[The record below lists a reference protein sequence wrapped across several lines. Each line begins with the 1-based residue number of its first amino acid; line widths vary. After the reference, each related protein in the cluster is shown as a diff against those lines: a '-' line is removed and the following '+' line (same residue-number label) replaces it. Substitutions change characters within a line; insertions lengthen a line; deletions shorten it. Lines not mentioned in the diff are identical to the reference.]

1 MSWIQ
6 KQAIWYR
13 MLNKCLWKKPGF
25 LIIMCMVPLLA
36 AGMRLAS
43 KEESGIVTIA
53 VYAPDGKEAA
63 TEKIMEQIEQGTKVL
78 QYVDTDSEE
87 EAYEA
92 VRSAQAD
99 MAWIF
104 PADLQARMEQAAK
117 HSVRD
122 KLVTAAVREDTVV
135 LRLAREKLYSALY
148 ASYAYAEYQEFIKS
162 DVEKGNAVS
171 ERELRE
177 NYEKNVIDESLFQMV
192 HVDGG
197 EVTEEESDYLLA
209 PLRGMLSLW
218 LILCGLAASMFY
230 IQDEKNGVFSR
241 IPVRKRND
249 YALGFH
255 MIVIG
260 NGAVVML
267 AALGAAGL
275 FTDWK
280 REMASMLCFAVISA
294 LFCNMV
300 RQLCRTRE
308 RLGACIP
315 ILLLMMFVMCPVF
328 FDLKRMELLP
338 VYLLPPYYYLKSIHG
353 TGYFREMILYGA
365 IAFAVSRGIDC
376 IQKDR

>member
-13 MLNKCLWKKPGF
+13 MLNKRLWKKPGF
-25 LIIMCMVPLLA
+25 LLVMCMVPLLM

-43 KEESGIVTIA
+43 KEESGILTIA
-53 VYAPDGKEAA
+53 VYAPDWKEAV
-63 TEKIMEQIEQGTKVL
+63 TEKMMEQMIKDTKVL
-78 QYVDTDSEE
+78 QYVDTDSEA

-92 VRSAQAD
+92 VRFAQAD

-104 PADLQARMEQAAK
+104 PADLQAEMEQAVK
-117 HSVRD
+117 HHARD
-122 KLVTAAVREDTVV
+122 KLVTAVVREDTVV

-148 ASYAYAEYQEFIKS
+148 AAYAYAEYQEFIKS
-162 DVEKGNAVS
+162 DVENGSAVS
-171 ERELRE
+171 ERELRD
-177 NYEKNVIDESLFQMV
+177 NYEKNVISESLFQMV

-197 EVTEEESDYLLA
+197 KVTEEESDYLRA

-230 IQDEKNGVFSR
+230 IQDEKSGVFSC
-241 IPVRKRND
+241 IPVRKRDD

-267 AALGAAGL
+267 AALGVAGL

-280 REMASMLCFAVISA
+280 REIASMFCFAVISA
-294 LFCNMV
+294 LFCNIV
-300 RQLCRTRE
+300 RQLCRTE
-308 RLGACIP
+308 GRLGACIP
-315 ILLLMMFVMCPVF
+315 ILLLIMLVMCPVF
-328 FDLKRMELLP
+328 FELKRMQIPP

-353 TGYFREMILYGA
+353 TGYFREMILYGV
-365 IAFAVSRGIDC
+365 IAFAVSRGLDC
-376 IQKDR
+376 IQKGK